1 MTDIEAFSS
10 IYRAKL
16 DEAEIAGSVP
26 ENLSL
31 EVCVCFQIT
40 IYLFFLPSLL

>member
-26 ENLSL
+26 ENLYL
-31 EVCVCFQIT
+31 EVCVFSIT
-40 IYLFFLPSLL
+40 IYLFFLLSLL